1 LPLLNPAKRWDRKA
15 VEAGGKNMGKLQE
28 IYINLKKDF
37 LTRTKQSAN
46 KKAIDELGE
55 EEGINSLL
63 YPELPA
69 KVEIEE
75 ITEHSL
81 LLSVSSELGFFS
93 IDVELGQ
100 EELIELIS
108 IAVKKLNKFKG
119 ILESLK

>member
-1 LPLLNPAKRWDRKA
+1 MPLLNPAKRWDRKA